1 MKPRDTTVRL
11 KRFEASEKARKVASI
26 ETMILDFEH
35 MVLDLSREITAEEER
50 TGIKDAGHFAYSTFA
65 KAVGLRRSNLQTS
78 IVDLRMKLDA
88 ARREHEDATMELR
101 KLEPAIESRD
111 ADRMARKPDGATAV
125 IG

>member
-35 MVLDLSREITAEEER
+35 MVLDLSRQITAEEER

-78 IVDLRMKLDA
+78 IIDLRMKLDA